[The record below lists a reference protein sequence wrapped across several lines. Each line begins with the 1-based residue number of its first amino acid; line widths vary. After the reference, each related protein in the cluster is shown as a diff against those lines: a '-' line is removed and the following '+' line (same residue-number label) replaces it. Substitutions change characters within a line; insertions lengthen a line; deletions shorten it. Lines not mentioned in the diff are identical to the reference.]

1 MDTIGFQV
9 QFIPML
15 VNNNLTPN
23 PAWDGNMS
31 LSSLESAPVLSVVG
45 DTSVMV
51 CKIIEINF
59 KKIKSLNRSR
69 DHNKKVRKQVYS

>member
-1 MDTIGFQV
+1 MYYAFTNIFLQGDLMHSTGFEA
-9 QFIPML
+9 QFIPTL
-15 VNNNLTPN
+15 VNNNWMPN

-51 CKIIEINF
+51 CK
-59 KKIKSLNRSR
+59 
-69 DHNKKVRKQVYS
+69 